1 VGERLAPG
9 SAEEE
14 DVERTSWGVPLEGGT
29 VEMDEMLADVDEGAF
44 ATLRAVFGGELIRPA
59 DDGYDAARRVWN
71 GNIDR
76 RPALIARCRGVADVQ
91 RSLAFAVEEGLVV
104 SVRGGGHSA
113 PGYGT
118 NDGGLVIDL
127 SPMKGIR
134 VDPTARTATAQGGV
148 LWRELDRETQAF
160 GLATTG
166 GTVSNTGIAGLTLGG
181 GLGWLMGKHGLTID
195 NLRSA
200 DVITADGT
208 FRTVDTHAEP
218 DLFWALRGGGGNF
231 GVVVSFDYDLHPVD
245 TVLGGMVVYGLD
257 QARDVLRFYRELCP
271 TLPDEAEA
279 YLGVLT
285 DPNAGMPV
293 VAMVLGYNGDLAEG
307 ERVLAPVRTFGNPLV
322 DLVGPVPYGVRQ
334 VMLDEPN
341 AVHGLN
347 RYWRSA
353 FVDAISDDLIA
364 AIVDQASRFSSPLS
378 ALLFFYLHGAATRV
392 PVDATAFSARRPIWD
407 FDAIGQWAELTESDV
422 HTSWVRTAWD
432 EFAPHLGDG
441 AGYINH
447 LSGDER
453 PEQVRASYG
462 SNLARLRQLK
472 TTYDPEN
479 TFRMNPNISPG

>member
-1 VGERLAPG
+1 
-9 SAEEE
+9 
-14 DVERTSWGVPLEGGT
+14 
-29 VEMDEMLADVDEGAF
+29 MDEVLVDVAVVDDDAF
-44 ATLRAVFGGELIRPA
+44 IALRSAFGGELLRSA

-91 RSLAFAVEEGLVV
+91 RALAFAVERGLVV

-127 SPMKGIR
+127 GPMKGIR
-134 VDPTARTATAQGGV
+134 VDPVTRTATAQGGV

-200 DVITADGT
+200 DVVTADGT
-208 FRTVDTHAEP
+208 FHTASADHDA
-218 DLFWALRGGGGNF
+218 DLYWALRGGGGNF
-231 GVVVSFDYDLHPVD
+231 GVVVSFEYDLHAVD

-279 YLGVLT
+279 YLGMLT

-293 VAMVLGYNGDLAEG
+293 IALVLGYNGDLAEG
-307 ERVLAPVRTFGNPLV
+307 ERVLAPARSFGNPLV
-322 DLVGPVPYGVRQ
+322 DLVGPMPYAARQ
-334 VMLDEPN
+334 TMLDEPN
-341 AVHGLN
+341 AIHGLH

-353 FVDAISDDLIA
+353 FVEEIPDDLIDA
-364 AIVDQASRFSSPLS
+364 MVEQASKFSSPLS
-378 ALLFFYLHGAATRV
+378 ALLFFYMHGAATRV
-392 PVDATAFSARRPIWD
+392 PTEATAFSARRPLWD
-407 FDAIGQWAELTESDV
+407 FDALGQWAELAESDD
-422 HTSWVRTAWD
+422 HRSWLRTAWD
-432 EFAPHLGDG
+432 SFTPHLGDG
-441 AGYINH
+441 SSYINH
-447 LSGDER
+447 LSGEER

-462 SNLARLRQLK
+462 SNLARLRQSK
-472 TTYDPEN
+472 ATYDPAN
-479 TFRMNPNISPG
+479 TFRMNPNIEPG